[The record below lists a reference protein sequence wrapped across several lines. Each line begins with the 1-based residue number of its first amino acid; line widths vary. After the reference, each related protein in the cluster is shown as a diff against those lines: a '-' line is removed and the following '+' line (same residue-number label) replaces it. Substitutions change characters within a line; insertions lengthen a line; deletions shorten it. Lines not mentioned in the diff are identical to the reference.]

1 MDSIGLYAN
10 VKPLIINCKNQ
21 NIESFIKY
29 SSKNIFGVT
38 KYDFYPLLLL
48 YHKYPLTTV
57 VIFQYVPDWVSYDG
71 INYNDEMLSTN
82 LVDDILDEILE
93 KQNDLM
99 ANFIVQVFQKGENFS
114 MMIVNS
120 NNYSNEMIQKFK
132 NTFELILSNIING
145 NMSSKLENLINEI

>member
-1 MDSIGLYAN
+1 M
-10 VKPLIINCKNQ
+10 
-21 NIESFIKY
+21 
-29 SSKNIFGVT
+29 
-38 KYDFYPLLLL
+38 
-48 YHKYPLTTV
+48 
-57 VIFQYVPDWVSYDG
+57 PDWVSYDG

-99 ANFIVQVFQKGENFS
+99 ANFIVQVFQKGENYS

-145 NMSSKLENLINEI
+145 DMSSKLENLINEI